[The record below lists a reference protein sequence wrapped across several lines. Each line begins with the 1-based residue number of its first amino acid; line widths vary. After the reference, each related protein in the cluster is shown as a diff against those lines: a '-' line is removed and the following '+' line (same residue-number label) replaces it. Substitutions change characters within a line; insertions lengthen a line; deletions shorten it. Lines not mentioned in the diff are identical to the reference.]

1 MAVWRAIGVGLV
13 VFWTCVVPTAS
24 GEEQGPG
31 PARSGMQANID
42 PQTGRFVPE
51 PAGRPQVTVPQDLRP
66 PLVAVTKPD
75 GSLEVE
81 LDDRYQSR
89 ITATVGADG
98 RVHLGCVTGD
108 DAHDHAGE

>member
-1 MAVWRAIGVGLV
+1 MHG
-13 VFWTCVVPTAS
+13 F
-24 GEEQGPG
+24 GP
-31 PARSGMQANID
+31 P
-42 PQTGRFVPE
+42 PQNSVTQSWF
-51 PAGRPQVTVPQDLRP
+51 APQVIVPQDLRP